1 MNIDQ
6 PPHHPHHHFHHV
18 PSSSFSCSCSQSFP
32 PININICHDFYGYHI
47 FLKSF
52 FCIRFIYVFFSM
64 FYHGSS
70 HCFTHHHPPRT
81 TSWTRRTPVAA
92 SRRHMCGWASARRR
106 WWGTSCGLAEQWPV
120 SGWMGNHLAIG
131 AKKSN
136 LAEIHLSRIDF

>member
-52 FCIRFIYVFFSM
+52 FCIRFIYVFFYVLSWFISL
-64 FYHGSS
+64 FYSS
-70 HCFTHHHPPRT
+70 PPAEDDILDEAD
-81 TSWTRRTPVAA
+81 TRRGEQAAHVRLGERAAALVGDFLWPGRTVAGQWLDGKP
-92 SRRHMCGWASARRR
+92 SGNRR
-106 WWGTSCGLAEQWPV
+106 
-120 SGWMGNHLAIG
+120 
-131 AKKSN
+131 KKSN